1 MKDVFIGID
10 VGSVSTNVVVMDS
23 NFNMLFD
30 YYARNNGQPLNSVKL
45 GLRELKS
52 KIDGELNIR
61 AVGSTGSGRQLIGAM
76 VGADVVKNE
85 ITAHAA
91 ATIHYVPDVKT
102 VFEIGGQDSK
112 IIVIKDQ
119 VVIDFAMNTV
129 CAAGTGS
136 FLDHQ
141 SERLKI
147 PIEQFG
153 DLALQA
159 QKNVR
164 IAGRCTVFAESDM
177 IAKQQFGFS
186 KAEII
191 NGLCEALVRNYINNL
206 GRGKTLLPPFVFQ
219 GGVAANVGIRAAFE
233 KEIGHEIIIPK
244 YFNVMGAIG
253 VAILAKESVELS
265 GEPSNFKGFDVAEL
279 EYIPSSFECNGCSNV
294 CEVTKVEM
302 DGKIIAALGDR
313 CGKWTNM
320 CTTQKKRRSSLKV
333 K

>member
-1 MKDVFIGID
+1 MKDVYIGID

-23 NFNMLFD
+23 DYNMLFD

-45 GLRELKS
+45 GLRALKS
-52 KIDGELNIR
+52 KIDDEFNIR
-61 AVGSTGSGRQLIGAM
+61 GIGTTGSGRQLIGSM

-102 VFEIGGQDSK
+102 IFEIGGQDSK

-119 VVIDFAMNTV
+119 VVVDFAMNTV

-153 DLALQA
+153 ELALA
-159 QKNVR
+159 ANKKVR

-206 GRGKTLLPPFVFQ
+206 GRGKSLQSPFVFQ
-219 GGVAANVGIRAAFE
+219 GGVAANIGIRAAFE
-233 KEIGHEIIIPK
+233 KEIGHKIIIPQ
-244 YFNVMGAIG
+244 YYNVMGAIG
-253 VAILAKESVELS
+253 VAILARECVEES
-265 GEPSNFKGFDVAEL
+265 GEPSAFKGFDVAEI
-279 EYIPSSFECNGCSNV
+279 EYVPSSFECNGCSNV

-302 DGKIIAALGDR
+302 DGRIIAALGDR

-320 CTTQKKRRSSLKV
+320 CSVQKKRRNNFK